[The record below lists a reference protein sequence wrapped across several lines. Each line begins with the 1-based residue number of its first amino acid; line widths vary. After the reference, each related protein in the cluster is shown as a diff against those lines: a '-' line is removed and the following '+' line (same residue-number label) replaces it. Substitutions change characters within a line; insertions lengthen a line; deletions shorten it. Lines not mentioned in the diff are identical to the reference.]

1 MFEFNKDYII
11 NIVKNN
17 RTIISWPL
25 LYNKLGIS
33 GILTYLGK
41 YDIHNIFMNN
51 DLIQEIQNI
60 MISNM
65 KSLKK
70 SEFPKEYKSYSILK
84 MEYKLKS
91 LEFELMNYAP
101 TIKDDIDGLAFK
113 ISYIN

>member
-1 MFEFNKDYII
+1 MFKFNKNYII

-25 LYNKLGIS
+25 LYDKLGIS

-41 YDIHNIFMNN
+41 YDIKHIFMKN
-51 DLIQEIQNI
+51 DLIQEIHNI

-84 MEYKLKS
+84 MEYKIKS

-113 ISYIN
+113 ISHII

>member
-1 MFEFNKDYII
+1 MFKFDKDYII

-25 LYNKLGIS
+25 LYDKLGIS

-41 YDIHNIFMNN
+41 YDIKHIFMKN
-51 DLIQEIQNI
+51 DLIQEINNI

-70 SEFPKEYKSYSILK
+70 SEITYMIINDGRHIPRVERIAPKKPARL
-84 MEYKLKS
+84 
-91 LEFELMNYAP
+91 
-101 TIKDDIDGLAFK
+101 
-113 ISYIN
+113 

>member
-25 LYNKLGIS
+25 LYDKLGIS

-70 SEFPKEYKSYSILK
+70 SEFPKEYKSYSIVK
-84 MEYKLKS
+84 MEYKLKY
-91 LEFELMNYAP
+91 LAFDHCNYAP
-101 TIKDDIDGLAFK
+101 TTKEDIDGLAFK
-113 ISYIN
+113 INYFI